1 MLSTWLIHIVVSEA
15 VSFRWAEAMP
25 SYFLLLMSDS
35 WMNGTWLS
43 GRALVQQVQR
53 LRFHPSTVNKQ
64 QYTGK
69 ETPGGNEE

>member
-1 MLSTWLIHIVVSEA
+1 
-15 VSFRWAEAMP
+15 MP
-25 SYFLLLMSDS
+25 SYFLPLVSDF

-69 ETPGGNEE
+69 ETPGGNEERRGVYVRGNMLKKQ